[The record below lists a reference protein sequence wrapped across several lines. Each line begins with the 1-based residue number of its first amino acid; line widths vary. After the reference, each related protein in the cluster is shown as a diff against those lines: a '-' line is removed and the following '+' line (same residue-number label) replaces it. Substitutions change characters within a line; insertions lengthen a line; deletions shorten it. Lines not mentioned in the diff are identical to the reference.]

1 MPRAETE
8 ITPLNSRRF
17 ALFFEEGE
25 EELSEL
31 LCCPLWRAPGV
42 PLGCFSAIYG
52 STVTHPLTL
61 SHLSATVRPMLT
73 IRLQRRGRK
82 NDPSFRVIILDSKRG
97 PKSGSYLELL
107 GNYDARVDRVEL
119 KADRIKHWMSMGA
132 QVSDTV
138 HNLLVSNKIIEG
150 KKRNVL
156 PKKTV
161 AKVEEPKVE
170 APAAEVAAEEVVT
183 PEVVQASEEAPA
195 EAPVEE
201 VAAEPAVEEAPA
213 A

>member
-1 MPRAETE
+1 
-8 ITPLNSRRF
+8 
-17 ALFFEEGE
+17 
-25 EELSEL
+25 
-31 LCCPLWRAPGV
+31 
-42 PLGCFSAIYG
+42 
-52 STVTHPLTL
+52 
-61 SHLSATVRPMLT
+61 MLT

-138 HNLLVSNKIIEG
+138 HNLLVSNNIIEG

-170 APAAEVAAEEVVT
+170 APAAEVAAEVPA
-183 PEVVQASEEAPA
+183 PEAEATQAPEETPA
-195 EAPVEE
+195 EAPTEE
-201 VAAEPAVEEAPA
+201 VAAEPAVEEAPTA
-213 A
+213 

>member
-1 MPRAETE
+1 
-8 ITPLNSRRF
+8 
-17 ALFFEEGE
+17 
-25 EELSEL
+25 
-31 LCCPLWRAPGV
+31 
-42 PLGCFSAIYG
+42 
-52 STVTHPLTL
+52 
-61 SHLSATVRPMLT
+61 MLT

-107 GNYDARVDRVEL
+107 GSYDARTDRVEL
-119 KADRIKHWMSMGA
+119 NAERIKHWMKEGS

-138 HNLLVSNKIIEG
+138 HNLLVSQGIIDA

-161 AKVEEPKVE
+161 AKVEAPVVAA
-170 APAAEVAAEEVVT
+170 APAEVVKEET
-183 PEVVQASEEAPA
+183 SAAAEEAPA
-195 EAPVEE
+195 VTEAPVT
-201 VAAEPAVEEAPA
+201 EEAA